1 MVFNRPNRPNKPSQA
16 IKKPTQSAPKKVITT
31 GGNQGG
37 NNSNNPPPPSPW
49 LDPNNEPSPH
59 ETASFVEYLRWMR
72 EPDRDNYKDGTKVQ
86 MLNMATERANYRQR
100 LTTLVKRTELIAGK
114 NNTFQVKCPWRIRV
128 GGHRGPESILLPAF
142 DALGMPYL
150 PSSTLRGAARNQAI
164 RELIA
169 EKKLDWKAAQN
180 HPEIA
185 KYFGSLEAQDKD
197 KAGKVIFLDAYPLPS
212 QGGGLAMDMANNIWK
227 WEDNSPGYSPNP
239 NPFLSLKE
247 PTFVIGLKLGT
258 LSNDPKVLDKV
269 KNWLIKGLQAG
280 IGSQINTGYGL
291 LLKAGAG
298 QPKQKQEFL
307 RVEFALEGQLIHGHQ
322 RFTQW
327 QFNDRRQEWQMRG
340 QPQAEVRPTA
350 FKSMLRYWFRAF
362 ALGVLE
368 PSRVQTLESELFG
381 GINPT
386 KQYGYLQVNILDGRI
401 AQKEPRPN
409 YQGKNDPCGEQQG
422 TLVLSFSPAARTEQA
437 QNLKTLFTA
446 LTWLMFN
453 LGGIGQG
460 ARRPCYSRKTR
471 ENAPWFR
478 GSTFYIEEEDN
489 KLWVAP
495 EQISAFKTQF
505 QGQLKEFY
513 RSLGALVSQQLN
525 YNRRRN
531 DFPVSQQNWTDAVDA
546 NCEIIICNGK
556 DKNDKP
562 YALSILHSPQLKI
575 QQGPRQ
581 DYDGNLCGKVAGGVK
596 PSPVWIADLGDYQ
609 VVTVFGANQN
619 PRRQYLEELKR
630 QTSAQNYVKVF
641 PLP

>member
-1 MVFNRPNRPNKPSQA
+1 MVFNRPNKPSKP
-16 IKKPTQSAPKKVITT
+16 IKKAPETPSKKVITT
-31 GGNQGG
+31 GGNKGS

-86 MLNMATERANYRQR
+86 ILQMATEKADYRQR

-114 NNTFQVKCPWRIRV
+114 NNTFQVKCAWRIRV

-142 DALGMPYL
+142 DALGMPYI

-164 RELIA
+164 RELMA
-169 EKKLDWKAAQN
+169 EKKLEWGDAEK

-185 KYFGSLEAQDKD
+185 KYFGSLEAEDKQN
-197 KAGKVIFLDAYPLPS
+197 KAGKVVFLDAYPLPS
-212 QGGGLAMDMANNIWK
+212 KGGGLAMDMANNIWK
-227 WEDNSPGYSPNP
+227 WENNSLGYNPNP
-239 NPFLSLKE
+239 NPFLSLQE
-247 PTFVIGLKLGT
+247 TTFVIGLKLGS
-258 LSNDPKVLDKV
+258 LSDDPKVLEKV

-280 IGSQINTGYGL
+280 IGSQVNTGYGL

-340 QPQAEVRPTA
+340 QAEAEVRPTA

-368 PSRVQTLESELFG
+368 PGRVQTLEAELFG
-381 GINPT
+381 GIDP
-386 KQYGYLQVNILDGRI
+386 KGYGYLQVNILDGRI
-401 AQKEPRPN
+401 AKKEPRPN
-409 YQGKNDPCGEQQG
+409 YKGKNDPCGEQQG
-422 TLVLSFSPAARTEQA
+422 TLVLSFSPAAPTNKA
-437 QNLKTLFTA
+437 QNLKTLFTN

-460 ARRPCYSRKTR
+460 ARRPCYSRQTR

-478 GSTFYIEEEDN
+478 GSTFFIEEEDN

-495 EQISAFKTQF
+495 EEISVFKTQF
-505 QGQLKEFY
+505 QQRLKEFY
-513 RSLGALVSQQLN
+513 TSLGALVSQQFN

-546 NCEIIICNGK
+546 NCEIVICKGRGQN
-556 DKNDKP
+556 NKP
-562 YALSILHSPQLKI
+562 YALSILHSPQFKI
-575 QQGPRQ
+575 QKGSRQ
-581 DYDGNLCGKVAGGVK
+581 DYDGNLCGQVTKGVK

-619 PRRQYLEELKR
+619 PRRQYLEELKK